1 MVQDSGRMK
10 TESLNTEPI
19 NFISDN
25 EVEDGNDDTLL
36 DISYKDDIDTIQHVN
51 DIIDNN
57 ILIRKTFL
65 LPQGEDGEVI
75 CAQVKARDAEFNLKQ
90 EMFLIS
96 LCEGQ
101 DTEGMMYNVII
112 TIIDT
117 LLQREFKLQ

>member
-75 CAQVKARDAEFNLKQ
+75 RAQVKARDAEFNLKQ

-101 DTEGMMYNVII
+101 DTEGMMYNAII

>member
-1 MVQDSGRMK
+1 MVQDIGKMK

-19 NFISDN
+19 NFILDN
-25 EVEDGNDDTLL
+25 EVEDWNDDTLL

-75 CAQVKARDAEFNLKQ
+75 RAQVKARDAEFNLKQ

-101 DTEGMMYNVII
+101 DTEVMMYNAII